1 MRCLSSR
8 LIVCLAFCVSLIAAS
23 PSSAADSGKQPRFAY
38 VANNQAG
45 TISVFQVHNGLLRLR
60 GNAHVAGSSPLSLA
74 LTPSQKFLYAAG
86 NGSPAL
92 EGYTVSAVSGGLTA
106 LASVPST
113 GPLFQLAME
122 PSGAFLV
129 TVDGSSIQSYK
140 ISSSGALSSAGFA
153 AGTSPTAVAI
163 HPSGKFVY
171 AVNVNN
177 DEITALSLDAST
189 GALTPISGS
198 PFLTNS
204 QNPCAAAIDP
214 AGHFL
219 FVPNGNGANVSVF
232 AIDATTGA
240 IAQITGSPFPAGNI
254 PESAAV
260 SPNGQF
266 LYVGNSFDKT
276 VSAFAI
282 DSASGILTEV
292 AGSPFATG
300 ASGPLGLTIDAPG
313 LTLYSM
319 DHDSDQVAIFK
330 IDSST
335 GALTQDGVV
344 RSGGA
349 AISMVLLNAPSSATA
364 VTKDVP

>member
-1 MRCLSSR
+1 M
-8 LIVCLAFCVSLIAAS
+8 A
-23 PSSAADSGKQPRFAY
+23 
-38 VANNQAG
+38 
-45 TISVFQVHNGLLRLR
+45 
-60 GNAHVAGSSPLSLA
+60 
-74 LTPSQKFLYAAG
+74 
-86 NGSPAL
+86 
-92 EGYTVSAVSGGLTA
+92 
-106 LASVPST
+106 
-113 GPLFQLAME
+113 

-129 TVDGSSIQSYK
+129 TVDGNSIQSYK
-140 ISSSGALSSAGFA
+140 INSTGALSSAGFA

-177 DEITALSLDAST
+177 DEITALSLDANT
-189 GALTPISGS
+189 GALTPIAGS
-198 PFLTNS
+198 PFPTNS
-204 QNPCAAAIDP
+204 QSPFAAAIDP

-219 FVPNGNGANVSVF
+219 FVANANGANVSVF

-240 IAQITGSPFPAGNI
+240 LAEITGSPFPAGNI

-266 LYVGNSFDKT
+266 LYVGNSYDKT
-276 VSAFAI
+276 VSAFSI
-282 DSASGILTEV
+282 DSATGSLSDV
-292 AGSPFATG
+292 SGSPFATG

-349 AISMVLLNAPSSATA
+349 AISMALLNAPRSATA
-364 VTKDVP
+364 EPKFVDREAGSRGMRP

>member
-1 MRCLSSR
+1 MPRLSLR
-8 LIVCLAFCVSLIAAS
+8 LIVLLAFCLNIIAAS
-23 PSSAADSGKQPRFAY
+23 PSPAADSGKPRFAY

-45 TISVFQVHNGLLRLR
+45 TITVFQVHNSLLRAR
-60 GNAHVAGSSPLSLA
+60 GDVHVAGSSPLSLA

-92 EGYTVSAVSGGLTA
+92 EGYAVSAVSGQLTA
-106 LASVPST
+106 LPPAPST

-129 TVDGSSIQSYK
+129 TVNGSSIQSFK
-140 ISSSGALSSAGFA
+140 ISSTGALSSAGSA

-171 AVNVNN
+171 AVDVNN
-177 DEITALSLDAST
+177 DEITALSLDANT

-198 PFLTNS
+198 PFPTNS
-204 QNPCAAAIDP
+204 QSPFAAAIDP
-214 AGHFL
+214 AGHFF
-219 FVPNGNGANVSVF
+219 FVPNANGANVSVF

-240 IAQITGSPFPAGNI
+240 LAQITGSPFPAGNI

-276 VSAFAI
+276 VSAFSI
-282 DSASGILTEV
+282 DSTSGSLTEV
-292 AGSPFATG
+292 SGSPFATG

-335 GALTQDGVV
+335 GALTSDGVV
-344 RSGGA
+344 RSGGP
-349 AISMVLLNAPSSATA
+349 AISMVLLNAPSSATM
-364 VTKDVP
+364 VP